1 MQTSPEQVNQFAD
14 LVAERVAKLLR
25 AESKHASPWM
35 TPKDAATYLCLTKRG
50 LEDMRAQSIGPR
62 YHKVGARLVR
72 YHRADLDCWLLSDGQ
87 RTGGAHHITG

>member
-1 MQTSPEQVNQFAD
+1 MRTSAEEVNQFAD

-35 TPKDAATYLCLTKRG
+35 TSEDAATYLCLTKRG
-50 LEDMRAQSIGPR
+50 LEDMRAQSSGPR

-87 RTGGAHHITG
+87 RTGGERHITG